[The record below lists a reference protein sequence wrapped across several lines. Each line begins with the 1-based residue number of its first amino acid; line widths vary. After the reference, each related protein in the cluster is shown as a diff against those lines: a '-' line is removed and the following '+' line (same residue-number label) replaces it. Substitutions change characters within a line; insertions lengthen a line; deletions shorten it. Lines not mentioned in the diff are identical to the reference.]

1 MNVQIRVNILRT
13 FVTYLLVHM
22 LQKKKIA
29 LQKSQQKLQ
38 VGLNTNP
45 TSNPCDYHF
54 GIVTKGPVS
63 YGGGWHHCHYIFPL
77 KAVSYSV
84 GPDAKFIPDY

>member
-1 MNVQIRVNILRT
+1 MDVNCERVMNVQIRVNILRT

-54 GIVTKGPVS
+54 GIITKGPVS
-63 YGGGWHHCHYIFPL
+63 YGGGWHPATTFFRSKL
-77 KAVSYSV
+77 L
-84 GPDAKFIPDY
+84 